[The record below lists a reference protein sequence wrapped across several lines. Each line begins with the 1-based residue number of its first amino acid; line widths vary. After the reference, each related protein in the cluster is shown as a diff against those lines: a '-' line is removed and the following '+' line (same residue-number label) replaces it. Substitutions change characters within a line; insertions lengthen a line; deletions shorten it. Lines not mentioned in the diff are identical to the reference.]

1 MASYE
6 VPLNMLLGEGDNS
19 FPLKKEGG
27 GMLTSQRKASHLFAL
42 SNGLHRSETDMI
54 YDIKYIPVQLLRIST
69 SVANTIFSLPVL
81 VPVMKED
88 LKHRKA

>member
-27 GMLTSQRKASHLFAL
+27 GEVLTSQCTARHLFAL

-54 YDIKYIPVQLLRIST
+54 
-69 SVANTIFSLPVL
+69 
-81 VPVMKED
+81 
-88 LKHRKA
+88 

>member
-1 MASYE
+1 MASHE

-19 FPLKKEGG
+19 FPLKKRGG
-27 GMLTSQRKASHLFAL
+27 VLTSQCTASHLFAL
-42 SNGLHRSETDMI
+42 PNGLHRPETDI
-54 YDIKYIPVQLLRIST
+54 RYIPVQLLRIST
-69 SVANTIFSLPVL
+69 SVAKTIFSLPVL